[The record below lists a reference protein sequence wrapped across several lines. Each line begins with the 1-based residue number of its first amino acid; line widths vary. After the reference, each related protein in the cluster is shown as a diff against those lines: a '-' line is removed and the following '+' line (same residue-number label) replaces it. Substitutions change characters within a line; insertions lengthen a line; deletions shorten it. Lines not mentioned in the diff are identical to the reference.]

1 MTSNPIRQ
9 CSGCAI
15 SSLGRGECPHWS
27 VYLPGPA
34 AGERPAVPESCLSPW
49 LIRKCQGSQLLCPFQ
64 LQGHSSA
71 KQEMGHSAF
80 WGFAHSIPSFSLLT
94 VPHARVTSIEMKR
107 TVIGNARIYK
117 WTNTHL
123 NQVSLFVCWVYG
135 LGKVAAPFWALIFLL
150 CKSTKSTCIFNS
162 LWGFDEKAWERAG
175 ASSSSAFL
183 AAITEISCSFKLKD
197 PTIHWAWNMG
207 VL

>member
-64 LQGHSSA
+64 LQGHLSA
-71 KQEMGHSAF
+71 KQEKGHSAF
-80 WGFAHSIPSFSLLT
+80 WELSSLHPLLAPFNCPLKRT
-94 VPHARVTSIEMKR
+94 PIEMKR
-107 TVIGNARIYK
+107 TVIENARIYK
-117 WTNTHL
+117 WTNTHM
-123 NQVSLFVCWVYG
+123 NQVFLFACKVFG
-135 LGKVAAPFWALIFLL
+135 LGKVTSLLWALIFLL
-150 CKSTKSTCIFNS
+150 CKSIKNTCILKS
-162 LWGFDEKAWERAG
+162 LWGFDEMCLRKGRCIFQV
-175 ASSSSAFL
+175 SL
-183 AAITEISCSFKLKD
+183 PLCAITKISCSFRLKD
-197 PTIHWAWNMG
+197 PHIRLDWDMG
-207 VL
+207 YL